1 MHVLLEYIPL
11 IAFFAVYKLVDI
23 FWATGVLI
31 GLSALQ
37 LGYGY
42 FKDGKI
48 ATRHLVMF
56 SIALVLG
63 SLTILFHDEQFI
75 KWKATFIYAGL
86 GGTLLISRYFFKK
99 NLVEKMLTSIL
110 ANAMENQQKLEVPR
124 QVWDKINAFWMVLL
138 FCVAALNIYI
148 AYQYSLDFWVNFKV
162 FGLTAITFVAF
173 IITMI
178 MLYKYFPE
186 EEAS

>member
-23 FWATGVLI
+23 FWATAVLI

-75 KWKATFIYAGL
+75 KSAKARSATPSLGQNQCILDGFTFLCRSA
-86 GGTLLISRYFFKK
+86 
-99 NLVEKMLTSIL
+99 
-110 ANAMENQQKLEVPR
+110 
-124 QVWDKINAFWMVLL
+124 
-138 FCVAALNIYI
+138 
-148 AYQYSLDFWVNFKV
+148 
-162 FGLTAITFVAF
+162 
-173 IITMI
+173 
-178 MLYKYFPE
+178 
-186 EEAS
+186 